1 MRIHAKRSPQ
11 LNSRAHSDP
20 MESDWRSRFLCHR
33 IFFDEPASTSSENAL
48 DQPFLWGEDHIDPVV
63 GVAIGAI
70 GKVGSCAVNVNT
82 IVGSGGCQCPI
93 GTVVL
98 GCKEATLCDVIIF
111 RMVGGDVDGVG

>member
-48 DQPFLWGEDHIDPVV
+48 ERIPIRWNR
-63 GVAIGAI
+63 IGALAFCVI
-70 GKVGSCAVNVNT
+70 AFS
-82 IVGSGGCQCPI
+82 
-93 GTVVL
+93 
-98 GCKEATLCDVIIF
+98 ATNRRPL
-111 RMVGGDVDGVG
+111 RRKML